1 MRSAMLGEGHIR
13 MFGTLELGHT
23 FHPGFQRLQCWP
35 FPDLRYYGWN
45 REDFVFIRP
54 PGVESF
60 VLSPENVWYGRLRLL
75 FTISVQIDGQEEPID
90 LECAFI
96 SFLYDIKLEKSGV

>member
-1 MRSAMLGEGHIR
+1 M
-13 MFGTLELGHT
+13 
-23 FHPGFQRLQCWP
+23 QC
-35 FPDLRYYGWN
+35 YYGWN

-75 FTISVQIDGQEEPID
+75 FTISVQIDSQEEPID

-96 SFLYDIKLEKSGV
+96 SFLYDIKLKKSGVCHCVMI